1 MRDLP
6 QIFLNHLSYSIPG
19 TSVGFQDVSFAFKQR
34 RYGIVGDNGTGKTTL
49 LKLIAQCM
57 LPQHGTVKSTG
68 RIAYCPQQ
76 YKPAHPKEQIS
87 ELLGIADKLQALH
100 RIQQGQISE
109 KDLLLLADNWDIHAK
124 VAQAFATIG
133 LDELDLARPVL
144 SLSGGE
150 TTKCLLARVM
160 LTNAD
165 FILLDEPTNNLD
177 RLSRKKLSVWIK
189 QAKQGFLIVGHDR
202 HLLDTMDEIIEI
214 TPISVNHYGGNYSF
228 YQQQKQIHQGALEQ
242 QLQEA
247 KHQIHTTQ
255 CSIQRSLEKLEQ
267 RRKQGKTLKHQGKI
281 DKLMANSMRGRSE
294 RTQSR
299 HATQADKMLQQA
311 KANMAMVRSQIEV
324 KEPIRVNLEATQ
336 VPNGKIVLR
345 INALNYA
352 FPGQPDLFCDF
363 HLLITGPERVAIA
376 GNNGTGKTTLIQLIL
391 GHLKDYQGE
400 IHLGVSPVCYLDQQ
414 VHFLKSNLS
423 LVENL
428 QICNPDMQI
437 QEAYAALASFNF
449 RNKDAEK
456 TVCHL
461 SGGERLRAG
470 LAIRLLSK
478 IPPQLMILDEPTN
491 HLDIRSIEAI
501 EQMLRRYEGALVVV
515 SHDQAFLNNLGIH
528 RTIILE
534 KYDG

>member
-1 MRDLP
+1 MRNLP
-6 QIFLNHLSYSIPG
+6 QIFLNHLSYSIPD
-19 TSVGFQDVSFAFKQR
+19 TSVRFQDVSFAFNQR

-57 LPQHGTVKSTG
+57 LPQHGSVKSAG

-76 YKPAHPKEQIS
+76 YKPTHPKEQIS

-100 RIQQGQISE
+100 RIQQGQITKE
-109 KDLLLLADNWDIHAK
+109 DLLLVADDWDIHTK
-124 VAQAFATIG
+124 VVQAFATFG
-133 LDELDLARPVL
+133 LDELNLARPVL

-150 TTKCLLARVM
+150 TTKCLLARAILM
-160 LTNAD
+160 NAD

-177 RLSRKKLSVWIK
+177 SLARKKLSAWIK
-189 QAKQGFLIVGHDR
+189 QAKQGFLIVSHDR

-228 YQQQKQIHQGALEQ
+228 YQQQKQIHQAALEQ

-255 CSIQRSLEKLEQ
+255 GSIQRSREKLEQ

-299 HATQADKMLQQA
+299 HTTQANKMQQQA
-311 KANMAMVRSQIEV
+311 KENIAMVQSKLEV
-324 KEPIRVNLEATQ
+324 KETIHANLASTR

-345 INALNYA
+345 INSLNYA
-352 FPGQPDLFCDF
+352 FPQQSSLFQDF
-363 HLLITGPERVAIA
+363 NLFITGPERVAIA

-391 GHLKDYQGE
+391 DHIKDYQGD
-400 IHLGVSPVCYLDQQ
+400 IYLGVSPVCYLDQR
-414 VHFLKSNLS
+414 VHFLNPNLS

-428 QICNPDMQI
+428 QTCNPDMQV
-437 QEAYAALASFNF
+437 QESYAALASFNF

-501 EQMLRRYEGALVVV
+501 EQILRHYEGALIVV
-515 SHDQAFLNNLGIH
+515 SHDQSFLNNLGIH
-528 RTIILE
+528 RTIMLE
-534 KYDG
+534 KHDG